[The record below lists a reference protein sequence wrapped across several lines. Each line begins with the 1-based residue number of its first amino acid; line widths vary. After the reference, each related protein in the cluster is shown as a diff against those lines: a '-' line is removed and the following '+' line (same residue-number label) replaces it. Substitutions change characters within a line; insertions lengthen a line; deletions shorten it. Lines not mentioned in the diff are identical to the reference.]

1 MTKTDKNNLIE
12 YLKKSLFA
20 YSIPLAYNEKMT
32 GYKTED
38 VFSAIEDY
46 DPIEKDICCVNPD
59 EYSKLRL
66 QLEEAM
72 KMAEHFR
79 NELEKCRAVI
89 RAVEGLTGKS
99 IM

>member
-12 YLKKSLFA
+12 HLKKSLFA
-20 YSIPLAYNEKMT
+20 YSIPFAYNEKMT
-32 GYKTED
+32 GYKMED

-46 DPIEKDICCVNPD
+46 DPIEKDSCCVHPD

-66 QLEEAM
+66 QLEESM

-79 NELEKCRAVI
+79 NELEKYRAVI